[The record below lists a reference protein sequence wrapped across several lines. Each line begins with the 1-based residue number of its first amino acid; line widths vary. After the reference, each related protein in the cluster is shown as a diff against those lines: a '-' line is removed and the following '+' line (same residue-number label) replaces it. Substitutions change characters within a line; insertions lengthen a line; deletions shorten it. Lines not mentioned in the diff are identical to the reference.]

1 MSANNKKTEQQA
13 PSAKP
18 GRTPESVTSRERSEI
33 DEDAVSKA
41 VTAENG
47 DAERGTKSVLPG
59 PPIPPEVQ
67 AEVRQERQSREA
79 RGSGRRGPPV
89 RKQQGEKSMIDP
101 NDIKEHMEV
110 VGSDGEH
117 VGTVDHC
124 EGPNIIKLTKSDPAA
139 GGEHHY
145 IPLAWVEKIDQR
157 VHLAHPGME
166 ARARWG

>member
-1 MSANNKKTEQQA
+1 MASTKKTTDSPGSTTKQRRMPEAATTVEKSAIDDQA
-13 PSAKP
+13 I
-18 GRTPESVTSRERSEI
+18 SE
-33 DEDAVSKA
+33 A
-41 VTAENG
+41 VTAE
-47 DAERGTKSVLPG
+47 EGTKSVLPG

-67 AEVRQERQSREA
+67 TEIRQQRQGSEPPGSPA
-79 RGSGRRGPPV
+79 RTQKGGN
-89 RKQQGEKSMIDP
+89 SMIDP
-101 NDIKEHMEV
+101 NDIREHMEV

-145 IPLAWVEKIDQR
+145 IPLAWVDRIDQR
-157 VHLAHPGME
+157 VHLAHPGND